1 MPSDALK
8 PFDFWYETHLHTSE
22 GSRCGC
28 STGAEMALAYRDL
41 GYAGVIV
48 TDHFFN
54 GNCTVPADL
63 PWPERVELFCQG
75 YEHAREAAENSRFTV
90 FFGWEFNFKGTEF
103 LTYGLGKDFLLAH
116 GDLLA
121 WNAETYLKAVREAGG
136 LVSQAHPFRMRSYIA
151 EIRLFPE
158 AAEAVEIHN
167 ASDTPETNARAAAYA
182 REHALAFT
190 AGSDSHSAPAPLPDE
205 PERTPSA
212 SSGLLSVSTS
222 RGSSD
227 EPARNPP
234 DRSDADGYEAF
245 CPGPGGKSGM
255 AFQNRL
261 ETAVDFIRAVR
272 NREGRVLR

>member
-41 GYAGVIV
+41 GYAGIIV

-63 PWPERVELFCQG
+63 PWPERVALFCQG
-75 YEHAREAAENSRFTV
+75 YEHAREAAEDGRFTV
-90 FFGWEFNFKGTEF
+90 FFGWEFNFRGTEF
-103 LTYGLGKDFLLAH
+103 LTYGLGRDFLLAH
-116 GDLLA
+116 DDLLA
-121 WNAETYLKAVREAGG
+121 WDAETYLMAVRAAGG

-158 AAEAVEIHN
+158 AAEAVEIYN
-167 ASDTPETNARAAAYA
+167 ASDMPESNARAAAYA

-190 AGSDSHSAPAPLPDE
+190 AGSDSHIAPRPLPDE
-205 PERTPSA
+205 PEGTLSAPSGRL
-212 SSGLLSVSTS
+212 SS
-222 RGSSD
+222 RRSSA
-227 EPARNPP
+227 ELALAF
-234 DRSDADGYEAF
+234 SDPSGANSYEAF
-245 CPGPGGKSGM
+245 CPGPGGRSGL

-261 ETAVDFIRAVR
+261 ETAADFVRAVR